1 MSKCGGCSGAP
12 KAHGQGRW
20 PKAIALPRGWSAVVR
35 SIAVVVRPPNTRMKL
50 TRRPRVAKSR
60 LGDRGGDPS
69 NQQSGT
75 GRSLRSLGAQ
85 LMRHPLGACL
95 TLDGA
100 RRAGLSSRPRLRA
113 VAWSAWCAAEG
124 GGREVVATSVATT
137 ARRAPARCG
146 PTSSAGGS
154 EPQCGGWWSTA
165 TRRVMCRPARR
176 LNLRRSGARVAKWED
191 NLKCAP
197 AGASRGRGLRASW
210 RHRGV

>member
-1 MSKCGGCSGAP
+1 VEQGSSGFQWPLRPVSRCGGADMCLEP
-12 KAHGQGRW
+12 
-20 PKAIALPRGWSAVVR
+20 
-35 SIAVVVRPPNTRMKL
+35 PPN
-50 TRRPRVAKSR
+50 PRVQRTRVARCARPGSP
-60 LGDRGGDPS
+60 L
-69 NQQSGT
+69 T
-75 GRSLRSLGAQ
+75 
-85 LMRHPLGACL
+85 RHPLGACL